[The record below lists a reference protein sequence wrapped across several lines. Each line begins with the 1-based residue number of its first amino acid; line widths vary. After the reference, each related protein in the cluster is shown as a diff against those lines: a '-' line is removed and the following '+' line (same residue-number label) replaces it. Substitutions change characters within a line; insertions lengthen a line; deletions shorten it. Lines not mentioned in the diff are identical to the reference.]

1 MSPRK
6 NYSKISTKKNTK
18 KEDTELITTEN
29 EELDIENVETESLA
43 ESTEK
48 SKEIIG
54 FVDGCENLYVR
65 KDSSKKSDHLAI
77 IRKMTEVVIDSENS
91 TKDFYKVKTSDG
103 IEGYCMKKFITIK

>member
-48 SKEIIG
+48 SK
-54 FVDGCENLYVR
+54 
-65 KDSSKKSDHLAI
+65 
-77 IRKMTEVVIDSENS
+77 
-91 TKDFYKVKTSDG
+91 
-103 IEGYCMKKFITIK
+103 